1 MTSNNFGL
9 WRGVRA
15 AHRPISRVG
24 SQHNSI
30 VRVGVVVTTHPTPQ
44 KGRGILVH
52 GAQRCNCG
60 RLRDTDHDLR
70 NRVDR
75 ESDTLLRLDSFTRWV
90 DRHHVERH
98 LLHVETEPPRA
109 LALSND
115 FCLPAQ
121 KK

>member
-1 MTSNNFGL
+1 MTAANNFGL

-15 AHRPISRVG
+15 ARRPMLRVG
-24 SQHNSI
+24 SQHN
-30 VRVGVVVTTHPTPQ
+30 T
-44 KGRGILVH
+44 ILRVH
-52 GAQRCNCG
+52 GVQRCNCG

-115 FCLPAQ
+115 FGLPAQ
-121 KK
+121 K